1 MNLPLLCGDVL
12 QNPGPTTVKCYKC
25 RKAIRRNQGRA
36 TCVGC
41 TQPYHLKCLGA
52 DFGYSSK
59 CGLCSITVMN
69 ATEEENLTKAT
80 VDFVG
85 PGFCKTFGFD
95 NLMMSHTHSL
105 LLPSKEISGL
115 TCSFQ
120 NIKSQLKDLL
130 ILL

>member
-52 DFGYSSK
+52 DFDYSCK

-69 ATEEENLTKAT
+69 ATEEENLTEATLDFVSDLSKAT
-80 VDFVG
+80 
-85 PGFCKTFGFD
+85 
-95 NLMMSHTHSL
+95 NQR
-105 LLPSKEISGL
+105 GL
-115 TCSFQ
+115 KFLHQ
-120 NIKSQLKDLL
+120 HIRGLRGKLAQLNILESELS
-130 ILL
+130 